1 MVFPA
6 APLDFTP
13 VSAIVLQQSGY
24 SLIGPVGLVPLDV
37 VESLPSIQLES
48 GNVFL
53 PVQRV
58 VVLHTLLVSCVQMV
72 LPVLEGGVRLAH
84 IRLTKRASMPS
95 SPYPVV
101 LAPLV
106 LFQVSSLDPR
116 SALWARYLL
125 LLVRPL
131 SGHPAALGWLAV
143 RLTRSNKQTSMS
155 SSPCYIVP
163 VRLPAAPPV
172 PFRPA
177 DFRASPFRLAD

>member
-1 MVFPA
+1 MDGRWCSRRL
-6 APLDFTP
+6 PLDFTP
-13 VSAIVLQQSGY
+13 VLAIVLPQSGY
-24 SLIGPVGLVPLDV
+24 ALIGPVGLVPLDV

-48 GNVFL
+48 GSVFL

-58 VVLHTLLVSCVQMV
+58 VVLYTLHVSCVQMV

-84 IRLTKRASMPS
+84 IRLTKRASVPS

-116 SALWARYLL
+116 SALLARYLL

-143 RLTRSNKQTSMS
+143 RSTRSNELAL
-155 SSPCYIVP
+155 PP
-163 VRLPAAPPV
+163 GRLPGESIPTRRLTLPLAVLYAATP
-172 PFRPA
+172 
-177 DFRASPFRLAD
+177 